1 MIPIIAIVL
10 TVGALIFTL
19 FVRAKDVPE
28 PLPVSPIQHLED
40 RKHAIYDNLRDLQFE
55 YRLGKLSDE
64 DYQQTKQALQK
75 ELAIVLAETEETV
88 KRLGLTPVRVPPR
101 PAAKRSSSVQ
111 PAGSAQS
118 TKTGTSCPHCGA
130 TFPQTLKYCGECGRA
145 IA

>member
-1 MIPIIAIVL
+1 MIVSLAIVL
-10 TVGALIFTL
+10 VIAAFLFTL
-19 FVRAKDVPE
+19 FVRPSDVPE

-75 ELAIVLAETEETV
+75 ELASVLAETEETI
-88 KRLGLTPVRVPPR
+88 KRLGLTPTRVPPKAPPLKPL
-101 PAAKRSSSVQ
+101 PARAS
-111 PAGSAQS
+111 
-118 TKTGTSCPHCGA
+118 GTVCPHCGA
-130 TFPQTLKYCGECGRA
+130 SFSQTLKYCGECGRA